1 MKEISIVFM
10 GTPEFAVESLNQMLL
25 QGFNVK
31 AVVTVADKAAGR
43 GLKVKYSPV
52 KTFALSKG
60 LPVLQPESL
69 KDPDFIKILQQ
80 TGANLF
86 VIVAFRKLPEEVWR
100 IPALGSFNLHAS
112 LLPQYR
118 GAAPI
123 NHAILNGERQ
133 TGVTTFFLN
142 QGIDTGALILGEAI
156 EIGENETAGELHDRL
171 MVAGA
176 DLVIK
181 TIQAIRDENVE
192 PKVQPE
198 VTGGLKTAPRLF
210 REHCFVTWNRNAAEV
225 HNHIRGLSPHPG
237 AYSFLRLDENGK
249 EMKLLESRITP
260 LEVDRMPGD
269 VFIDENGNMLVAC
282 NDYFIELLQLQ
293 PAGKK
298 AMTGIEFLRGNR
310 AGRLVFGSES
320 NRMNG

>member
-1 MKEISIVFM
+1 MKEVSIVFM
-10 GTPEFAVESLNQMLL
+10 GTPEFAVESLNQILL
-25 QGFNVK
+25 HGFNVK

-43 GLKVKYSPV
+43 GLKVKFSPI
-52 KTFALSKG
+52 KTFALSHG

-69 KDPDFIKILQQ
+69 KDPDFIKALQA
-80 TGANLF
+80 TDANMF

-123 NHAILNGERQ
+123 NHAILNGESR

-142 QGIDTGALILGEAI
+142 QGIDTGALIMSETI

-176 DLVIK
+176 NLVIK
-181 TIQAIRDENVE
+181 TIDSIRDGSVD
-192 PKVQPE
+192 PKLQSMPI
-198 VTGGLKTAPRLF
+198 GDLRTAPRLF
-210 REHCFVTWNRNAAEV
+210 REHCFVSWDREMTAV
-225 HNHIRGLSPHPG
+225 HNHIRGLSPYPG
-237 AYSFLRLDENGK
+237 AYSFLRLDNSGK
-249 EMKLLESRITP
+249 EMKLLRSKPSRIK
-260 LEVDRMPGD
+260 VDRMPGS
-269 VFIDENGNMLVAC
+269 VVISENGNMLVAC
-282 NDYFIELLQLQ
+282 NDYFIEILQLQ

-298 AMTGIEFLRGNR
+298 VMTGVEFLRGSR
-310 AGRLVFGSES
+310 ADRLVFGSETDQS
-320 NRMNG
+320 PC